1 MSDQKKSLEQIR
13 KERNVE
19 ILRKMKAGESLSS
32 FDTLSSWFPSRP
44 KIEKD
49 PNALKVLY
57 GSPES
62 KLSLLP
68 KDSQSAT
75 INDENGC
82 PVVQLRDLS
91 FKQEPKKPSD
101 SQS

>member
-1 MSDQKKSLEQIR
+1 MNDQKKSLEQIR
-13 KERNVE
+13 KERNLE

-68 KDSQSAT
+68 KDSQSEAMR
-75 INDENGC
+75 DENGC
-82 PVVQLRDLS
+82 PVVQLRELRS
-91 FKQEPKKPSD
+91 KQETKKPSD